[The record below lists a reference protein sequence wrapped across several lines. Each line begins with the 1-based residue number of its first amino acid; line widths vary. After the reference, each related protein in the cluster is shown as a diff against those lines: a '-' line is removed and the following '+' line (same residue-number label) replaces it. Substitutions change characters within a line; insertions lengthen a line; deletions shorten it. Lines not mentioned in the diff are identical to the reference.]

1 MQTPV
6 KYIFSESLRIVD
18 YEGIFIKIK
27 KLRLSEYSILI
38 ISPKY
43 MYKGSLNKWEDVT
56 NIATCDPTSLV

>member
-1 MQTPV
+1 MQTQV

-43 MYKGSLNKWEDVT
+43 MNKGSLNKFV
-56 NIATCDPTSLV
+56 SG